1 MSPEKMATDMNQFE
15 KIFEMVSEFLNEQ
28 QVFVGWHMYWILEG
42 KVLERVADHKRGA
55 GRADMSPEKM
65 ATDMNQFEKIFR
77 MVEESLFV
85 QGFVGWHMY
94 WILEGKVLMCV
105 ADRRGG
111 RACFP

>member
-1 MSPEKMATDMNQFE
+1 LPTARGVTFAPVRDQQTIPQLSKALADMSPEKMATDMNQFE

-42 KVLERVADHKRGA
+42 KVL
-55 GRADMSPEKM
+55 
-65 ATDMNQFEKIFR
+65 
-77 MVEESLFV
+77 
-85 QGFVGWHMY
+85 
-94 WILEGKVLMCV
+94 MCV